1 MSSDD
6 LLDLAVDAAHDAGRL
21 LLEHARAPAREV
33 GTKST
38 PTDLVSEADRASEEL
53 VLGRIRE
60 ARPDDGI
67 LAEEGGRASS
77 GTGLVWIVDPLDGT
91 VNFLFG
97 LPQWAVSIACEDPDG
112 GLVGVIHD
120 PCRGETFTAVRGDGA
135 RLDSEPIRVSD
146 KAELAQALVATGFA
160 YDARVRAEQAETVA
174 RALPLVRDVRRFG
187 SAALDLA
194 WTACG
199 RFDGYY
205 ESAMGP
211 WDKAAGTLLVR
222 EAGGIV
228 SELSAPLDSDD
239 HGVLAAGP
247 ALHDALRELVV
258 G

>member
-1 MSSDD
+1 MSHDD
-6 LLDLAVDAAHDAGRL
+6 LLDLAVSSAHEAGRV
-21 LLEHARAPAREV
+21 LLERFRRPAREV

-38 PTDLVSEADRASEEL
+38 PTDLVSEADRAAEEL

-67 LAEEGGRASS
+67 LAEEGGRSDS
-77 GTGLVWIVDPLDGT
+77 ETGLRWIVDPLDGT

-97 LPQWAVSIACEDPDG
+97 LPHWAVSIACEDPDG
-112 GLVGVIHD
+112 GVVGVIHD
-120 PCRGETFTAVRGDGA
+120 PCRGETFTAARGAGA
-135 RLDSEPIRVSD
+135 RLDGEPMRVSG

-160 YDARVRAEQAETVA
+160 YDARLRAEQADTIA
-174 RALPLVRDVRRFG
+174 RLLPRVRDVRRFG

-205 ESAMGP
+205 ESALGP
-211 WDKAAGTLLVR
+211 WDKAAGTVLVR
-222 EAGGIV
+222 EAGGAV
-228 SELSAPLDSDD
+228 SELPAPLDSTD
-239 HGVLAAGP
+239 HGLVAATP
-247 ALHDALRELVV
+247 ALHEALRALVE